1 MSEAAHEAEDKFLGA
16 DFKSK
21 GVIIALSFGGVLVC
35 ICWCAVI
42 AVKSQ
47 NMLRLRAM
55 KNAPVKVIAKKD
67 IQLRFVKPKRKT
79 WKQRVHPSID
89 NPVMQKPPGQGAAEW
104 IKQWEGTR
112 RQLSQNWVLPE
123 PQVKEDMPT
132 NPRKKRKRNQNV
144 TARQLE
150 ERYRVK
156 VLRKTEA
163 KATYDGFFESEGG
176 RDSGVVHG
184 ELQRSINEQCRHQ
197 SMAALGMGAV
207 RAVRN
212 FE

>member
-1 MSEAAHEAEDKFLGA
+1 MSL
-16 DFKSK
+16 
-21 GVIIALSFGGVLVC
+21 GGVFVC
-35 ICWCAVI
+35 ICWCAII

-47 NMLRLRAM
+47 NVLRLRAM
-55 KNAPVKVIAKKD
+55 KKAPVEQVAKKE
-67 IQLRFVKPKRKT
+67 IQLQFVKPKRKT
-79 WKQRVHPSID
+79 WKNRVHPPIE
-89 NPVMQKPPGQGAAEW
+89 NPAIQKPAGQGAAEW

-150 ERYRVK
+150 ERYRVD
-156 VLRKTEA
+156 VLRKAEA
-163 KATYDGFFESEGG
+163 KATYDGFFKSEGG

-184 ELQRSINEQCRHQ
+184 ELQRSTNEQCRHQ
-197 SMAALGMGAV
+197 SMAALGMSAV

-212 FE
+212 FQ